1 MSKNIL
7 HFQIDL
13 DTNVCVGVSELKE
26 EVSVPNMIVVGPVKD
41 MTSEEIEVYYNRI
54 GQTYIDGSWVEV

>member
-13 DTNVCVGVSELKE
+13 DTNVCVGVSELKT
-26 EVSVPNMIVVGPVKD
+26 EVSVPDMILVGPVKD
-41 MTSEEIEVYYNRI
+41 MTTEEIEAYYDRV